1 MNHAFQLSC
10 ESTVDFP
17 FSHAA
22 ERDMSVLFYSY
33 TVDGE
38 VYEDDMGRD
47 PEALPRFHQMLKDG
61 KMPATSQ
68 INAFRYEEYFDELL
82 QKGDVLH
89 IAFGSGMTPS
99 VKNAQQAAE
108 EMREKYPDRKLIV
121 VDSTCSSR
129 GYGLIVDEA
138 ADRRDQGMP
147 MEEIAAW
154 VEANGEKVHHQFFST
169 DLTHFRRSGRVSGA
183 AATVATV
190 LGLCPLMRL
199 DRSGHIVAYDKVRG
213 KKNALSA
220 TLKVMKEHA
229 QGGTDYTGRCY
240 IGHSNCPEE
249 AEALKA
255 LVEADFPQLKG
266 RIDTYDIGTI
276 IVSHCG
282 QGTTLLCFL
291 GDERPE

>member
-1 MNHAFQLSC
+1 MNHTFQLSC

-99 VKNAQQAAE
+99 VKNAQQVAE
-108 EMREKYPDRKLIV
+108 ELREKYPDRKLIV
-121 VDSTCSSR
+121 VDSF
-129 GYGLIVDEA
+129 DEKPHHTPPKYFFEGEHI
-138 ADRRDQGMP
+138 DRFLYSP
-147 MEEIAAW
+147 PA
-154 VEANGEKVHHQFFST
+154 
-169 DLTHFRRSGRVSGA
+169 
-183 AATVATV
+183 
-190 LGLCPLMRL
+190 CP
-199 DRSGHIVAYDKVRG
+199 K
-213 KKNALSA
+213 
-220 TLKVMKEHA
+220 
-229 QGGTDYTGRCY
+229 
-240 IGHSNCPEE
+240 
-249 AEALKA
+249 
-255 LVEADFPQLKG
+255 
-266 RIDTYDIGTI
+266 RIES
-276 IVSHCG
+276 V
-282 QGTTLLCFL
+282 FA
-291 GDERPE
+291 